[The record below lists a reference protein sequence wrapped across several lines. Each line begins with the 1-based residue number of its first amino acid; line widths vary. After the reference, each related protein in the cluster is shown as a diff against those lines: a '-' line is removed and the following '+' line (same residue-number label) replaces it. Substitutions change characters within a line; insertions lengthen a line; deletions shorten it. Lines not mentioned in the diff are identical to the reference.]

1 MKQQRRNTSV
11 RLLSALGLALSI
23 GFVPVSSR
31 AIDPESDD
39 PPKPKAEVTDPENT
53 GINERDRDGAHV
65 TAFDQG
71 NSEADRNI
79 TASVRK
85 LLVDDDSLSMNAH
98 NVKIITVGGVVTLR
112 GPVDSAAEK
121 GAIETKAKS
130 VAGVASV
137 HSQLEVDHD

>member
-1 MKQQRRNTSV
+1 M
-11 RLLSALGLALSI
+11 I
-23 GFVPVSSR
+23 
-31 AIDPESDD
+31 
-39 PPKPKAEVTDPENT
+39 
-53 GINERDRDGAHV
+53 GAHV